1 MFIFEPLT
9 TRHRGPGVCLEK
21 GIETVKALEHNSY
34 SEQLWELG
42 LFSLEKRRLRGDLIS
57 PYNSL
62 KGVCGKV
69 EVSPSSR
76 YLAIG

>member
-1 MFIFEPLT
+1 VQALT
-9 TRHRGPGVCLEK
+9 QVQCRPH
-21 GIETVKALEHNSY
+21 
-34 SEQLWELG
+34 
-42 LFSLEKRRLRGDLIS
+42 FSLEKRRLRGDLIS